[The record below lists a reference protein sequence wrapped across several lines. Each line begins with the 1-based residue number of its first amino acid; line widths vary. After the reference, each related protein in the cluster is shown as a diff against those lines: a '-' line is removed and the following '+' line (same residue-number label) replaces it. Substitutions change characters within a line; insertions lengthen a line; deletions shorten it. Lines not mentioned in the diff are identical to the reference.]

1 MGIHTPPA
9 YNALSSLQPA
19 GSAEDR
25 LILHCHFSL
34 VPRIQMCK
42 IQSKCQTAT
51 WISKNV
57 IKENQPIARDVIICL
72 KSDEAV
78 FSSEGQREEVTD
90 EEKVNIHLAATFK
103 RSRRPYCLFTR
114 GNYRKAGFFAWMLP
128 IQDWLVAFQ
137 D

>member
-1 MGIHTPPA
+1 
-9 YNALSSLQPA
+9 
-19 GSAEDR
+19 
-25 LILHCHFSL
+25 
-34 VPRIQMCK
+34 MCK

-57 IKENQPIARDVIICL
+57 IKGNQPIARDVIICL

-114 GNYRKAGFFAWMLP
+114 GNYRKAGFFCMDVTYTGLVSSLP
-128 IQDWLVAFQ
+128 GLRGNTNL
-137 D
+137 